1 MKVSAQE
8 LYRRLT
14 EDYQI
19 IGQKGVI
26 NFTLKDLTVSIESKD
41 TVGNLI
47 QDWLVQWMKREQF
60 SFEQNPSSQ
69 TFPDIYLNVDDKK
82 KDLLEIKTFDWKR
95 GAGFDL
101 ANFESYCGSL
111 LTNAYRLDS
120 DYLIIG
126 YKMDGAQ
133 ITIENV
139 WLKKIWELAGGSGT
153 YPIKVQEKKQ
163 VIYNLRPIY
172 WYSERSTF
180 KAFESKEDFLKA
192 LNETRYQYSKTHHD
206 NSHWL
211 KKVLKNYQEHTGIA
225 LSII

>member
-14 EDYQI
+14 EEYQI

-41 TVGNLI
+41 TIGNLI

-60 SFEQNPSSQ
+60 SYEQNPSSQ
-69 TFPDIYLNVDDKK
+69 TFPDIFLNVEDKK

-120 DYLIIG
+120 DYLIIA
-126 YKMDGAQ
+126 YKMDDAQ

-163 VIYNLRPIY
+163 VIYNLRPIS

-211 KKVLKNYQEHTGIA
+211 KKVLKNYQEHTGIT
-225 LSII
+225 LSIL